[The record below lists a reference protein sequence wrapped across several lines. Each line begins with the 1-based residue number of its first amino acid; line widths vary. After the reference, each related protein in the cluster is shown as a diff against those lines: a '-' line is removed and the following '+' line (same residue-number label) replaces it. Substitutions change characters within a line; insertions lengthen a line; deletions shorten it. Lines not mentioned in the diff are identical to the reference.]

1 MSERLDRAIA
11 HRRALHRIPELTF
24 ELKETQAYVL
34 EALKHTSA
42 QVTELAPA
50 GVLAYFDAGSS
61 ETIALRTDMDAL
73 PMTENTGL
81 EFASCHP
88 GKMHACGH
96 DAHMAM
102 MLTVAEELSRSELA
116 RNVLLIFQPAEE
128 TGGGA
133 LSVIRSGALE
143 KYNVSSIFACHVEPS
158 LATGVISSKPGPVMA
173 MSNEVHL
180 TVKGKSSH
188 IAHPENGIDALR
200 AGVMLYDR
208 IVEEIGEKFAGRQFL
223 FNFGSFHSGTA
234 NNIISNETRFAGA
247 LRSYD
252 ENLSGAIKQTVIDMC
267 AEIAQ
272 KTQTEIQAYIPE
284 VCLPLLNDESCF
296 ERLKRLAD
304 GMRFQLLPK
313 PFYVS
318 EDFAYYLKKVP
329 GCMFYLGIGSETPL
343 HSTNFFINEE
353 ALESGVE
360 MFMRLALN

>member
-1 MSERLDRAIA
+1 MSDRLERAIA
-11 HRRALHRIPELTF
+11 HRRHLHRIPELTF

-34 EALKHTSA
+34 DVLKNTSA
-42 QVTELAPA
+42 WVTALAPA
-50 GVLAYFDAGSS
+50 GVLAYFDAGKS
-61 ETIALRTDMDAL
+61 ETIALRADMDAL
-73 PMTENTGL
+73 PMTESTGL

-102 MLTVAEELSRSELA
+102 MLTVAEELSRSELS

-143 KYNVSSIFACHVEPS
+143 KYNVSSIYACHVEPS
-158 LATGVISSKPGPVMA
+158 LDTGVISTKPGPVMA
-173 MSNEVHL
+173 MSNEVHIL
-180 TVKGKSSH
+180 IRGRSSH

-200 AGVMLYDR
+200 AGVILYNR
-208 IVEEIGEKFAGRQFL
+208 IFEVIGQKFAGRQFL

-252 ENLSGAIKQTVIDMC
+252 EQLSGAVKQTVTDLC
-267 AEIAQ
+267 SEVAQ
-272 KTQTEIQAYIPE
+272 VTNTRIEADIPE
-284 VCLPLLNDESCF
+284 VCLPLLNDEGCF
-296 ERLKRLAD
+296 ERLERLTE
-304 GMRFQLLPK
+304 GMRFELLPK

-318 EDFAYYLKKVP
+318 EDFAYFLKKVP

-343 HSTNFFINEE
+343 HSNNFFINEE

-360 MFMRLALN
+360 MFMRLALR

>member
-1 MSERLDRAIA
+1 MSERLNRAIA

-24 ELKETQAYVL
+24 DLKETQAYVL
-34 EALKHTSA
+34 DALKRTSA
-42 QVTELAPA
+42 RVTALAPA
-50 GVLAYFDAGSS
+50 GVLAYFDAGST
-61 ETIALRTDMDAL
+61 ETIALRADMDAL
-73 PMTENTGL
+73 PMSENTGF
-81 EFASCHP
+81 EFASCHA

-102 MLTVAEELSRSELA
+102 MLTVAEELSQSKLT

-133 LSVIRSGALE
+133 LSVIKSGALE
-143 KYNVSSIFACHVEPS
+143 EYNVSSVYACHVEPS
-158 LATGVISSKPGPVMA
+158 LDTGVISTKPGPVMA
-173 MSNEVHL
+173 MSNEVHI
-180 TVKGKSSH
+180 TVRGKSSH

-200 AGVMLYDR
+200 AGVLLYDR
-208 IVEEIGEKFAGRQFL
+208 IFEEIGKKFAGRQFL

-234 NNIISNETRFAGA
+234 NNIISDESRLAGA

-252 ENLSGAIKQTVIDMC
+252 EQLSGAVKQTVIDIC
-267 AEIAQ
+267 AEIALLTH
-272 KTQTEIQAYIPE
+272 TQIEAYIPE
-284 VCLPLLNDESCF
+284 VCLPLLNDAGCF
-296 ERLKRLAD
+296 ERIERLAED
-304 GMRFQLLPK
+304 MRFELLPN

-343 HSTNFFINEE
+343 HSTNFFMNEE